1 MQTNDHH
8 FRPEE
13 AYKPEQILNSLPV
26 WQVHHEKA
34 PHPTLATNTAALT
47 PTMQSH
53 LTHHLQ
59 LNAALTCPLSA
70 EPK

>member
-1 MQTNDHH
+1 MQTNDYY

-26 WQVHHEKA
+26 WQIHDEKA

-47 PTMQSH
+47 PTMHSR
-53 LTHHLQ
+53 LTH
-59 LNAALTCPLSA
+59 PGR
-70 EPK
+70 